1 MTVILCYTLK
11 LNYYSILKEYL
22 QKFGYMATDDPNSGL
37 DGVAGATPDRTKA
50 LR

>member
-1 MTVILCYTLK
+1 MIVILCYTLK

-22 QKFGYMATDDPNSGL
+22 KRFGYMAPYDPNSGK
-37 DGVAGATPDRTKA
+37 DDVADPIPDLTKA